1 MSKKSLNRM
10 LVTEAVAMGVFGV
23 TFGLACA
30 LIMSTVIPAVVS
42 VMWGN
47 VTVQLA
53 AQEMVT
59 MGVVG
64 ILAMLAISIVP
75 VLRND
80 KLNLIETIKY
90 E

>member
-1 MSKKSLNRM
+1 
-10 LVTEAVAMGVFGV
+10 
-23 TFGLACA
+23 
-30 LIMSTVIPAVVS
+30 
-42 VMWGN
+42 
-47 VTVQLA
+47 
-53 AQEMVT
+53 

-64 ILAMLAISIVP
+64 ILAMLAISVVP